1 LRISNNSS
9 QINVKKKVLIITY
22 YWPPSGGSAVIR
34 WVKFVKYLRQFNYE
48 PVVYSPLNAQYP
60 VIDDSF
66 TRDIPEDVTILK
78 KKIWEPY
85 RLFKLFTGRGK
96 TENLLTGFT
105 SETRKNKFRDDISN
119 WIRSNIFIP
128 DARKFWIRPSVAFL
142 SGYLSENHVEAVITT
157 GPPHSM
163 HLIGLGLKKRLNIK
177 WIADFRDP
185 WTSIDFYRT
194 LLLTKYADRKHH
206 KLEKEVLDQ
215 ADQIIVVSQTMKQEF
230 SGLTS
235 QSIIVIPNG
244 FDEENIK
251 DISIETTHK
260 FSLVYTGI
268 MNPAREPKKLWQVLT
283 ELINENE
290 NFAEDFDLLFIGNI
304 DYSII
309 ENISTFSLDR
319 YFRKIDFMAHDQ
331 VIQYQ
336 KKAQVLLL
344 PLNDTPNARGIV
356 TGKLFEYLA
365 ARRPIIAIGPVDGDA
380 ATIINETRSGS
391 IFDFNDSI
399 NLKNHIKELYEKYRT
414 GNLEVNSIQ
423 IEKFSRRNLT
433 AELAKVLTN
442 LSRQ

>member
-1 LRISNNSS
+1 
-9 QINVKKKVLIITY
+9 VKKKVLIITY

-66 TRDIPEDVTILK
+66 ARDIPEDITILK

-85 RLFKLFTGRGK
+85 RLFKWFTGRGK

-105 SETRKNKFRDDISN
+105 SETKKNKFRDDISN

-128 DARKFWIRPSVAFL
+128 DARKFWIRPSVKFL
-142 SGYLSENHVEAVITT
+142 SGYLSENTVETVITT

-163 HLIGLGLKKRLNIK
+163 HLIGLGLKKKLNIK

-185 WTSIDFYRT
+185 WTMIDFYRT
-194 LLLTKYADRKHH
+194 LLLTKCADKKHH
-206 KLEKEVLDQ
+206 RLEKEVLDR
-215 ADQIIVVSQTMKQEF
+215 ADQIIVVSETMKQEF

-235 QSIIVIPNG
+235 KNIVVIPNG
-244 FDEENIK
+244 FDEDNIK
-251 DISIETTHK
+251 DVRIENDLK
-260 FSLVYTGI
+260 FSIVYTGI

-283 ELINENE
+283 ELINEDK
-290 NFAEDFDLLFIGNI
+290 NFAEDLDLLFIGNI
-304 DYSII
+304 DYSVI
-309 ENISTFSLDR
+309 ENISTFSLNK
-319 YFRKIDFMAHDQ
+319 YFSKIDFMAHDH

-344 PLNDTPNARGIV
+344 PLNDAPNARGIV

-365 ARRPIIAIGPVDGDA
+365 ARRPIIAIGPADGDA
-380 ATIINETRSGS
+380 AAIINDTKSGR
-391 IFDFNDSI
+391 IFDFNDSM
-399 NLKNHIKELYEKYRT
+399 NLKNHIKELYEKYKT

-423 IEKFSRRNLT
+423 IEKFSRKNLT
-433 AELAKVLTN
+433 DELAKVITN

>member
-1 LRISNNSS
+1 
-9 QINVKKKVLIITY
+9 VKKKVLIITY

-48 PVVYSPLNAQYP
+48 PVVYCPLNPQYP
-60 VIDDSF
+60 VIDNSF
-66 TRDIPEDVTILK
+66 ARDIPEDIIILK

-85 RLFKLFTGRGK
+85 RLFKWFTGRGK

-105 SETRKNKFRDDISN
+105 SETRKSKFKDDISN

-128 DARKFWIRPSVAFL
+128 DARKFWIKPSVRFL
-142 SGYLSENHVEAVITT
+142 SGYLSKNPVEAVIST

-185 WTSIDFYRT
+185 WTSIDFYKA
-194 LLLTKYADRKHH
+194 LLLSNWADKKHH
-206 KLEKEVLDQ
+206 ILEKEVLSQ
-215 ADQIIVVSQTMKQEF
+215 ADLIIVVSETMKQEF
-230 SGLTS
+230 AGSTS

-244 FDEENIK
+244 FDEDITK
-251 DISIETTHK
+251 DDRIETDRK

-268 MNPAREPKKLWQVLT
+268 MNQAREPKKLWSVLT
-283 ELINENE
+283 ELINENKK
-290 NFAEDFDLLFIGNI
+290 FAEDLELLFIGNI

-309 ENISTFSLDR
+309 DNITALRLDR
-319 YFRKIDFMAHDQ
+319 FFRKIDFMAHDQ
-331 VIQYQ
+331 VMQYQ
-336 KKAQVLLL
+336 KKARILLL
-344 PLNDTPNARGIV
+344 PLNDAPNARGIV
-356 TGKLFEYLA
+356 TGKIFEYLA

-380 ATIINETRSGS
+380 AAILNETRSGR
-391 IFDFNDSI
+391 IFDFNDSV
-399 NLKNHIKELYEKYRT
+399 NLKNHIMELYEKYRT
-414 GNLEVNSIQ
+414 GNLEVDSTH

-433 AELAKVLTN
+433 VELANVITN